1 MSRIDMLKELLSQF
15 FLPLALCASALGLL
29 VFWPFSL

>member
-1 MSRIDMLKELLSQF
+1 MSRLEMLKELLSQF
-15 FLPLALCASALGLL
+15 FLPLVLCASALGLL